1 MLPCKYLHALLFP
14 PHPIHWMLSLS
25 TCSLI
30 PLLAAGQQ
38 VNWYPPPHRRWGST
52 LMKLCLGAPV
62 LAGDTHGVMISS
74 VAPSHR
80 IWLPQSSPGCLLMLT
95 GPSQFNTAQQVRGH
109 TDWQCGDTNT
119 SAHESGELF
128 PEAYARTHR
137 VQVCGHVLIW
147 EFALRRRS
155 TEAPT
160 QPYLFY
166 MLLC

>member
-1 MLPCKYLHALLFP
+1 
-14 PHPIHWMLSLS
+14 MLSLS

-30 PLLAAGQQ
+30 PLLTAGQQ

-95 GPSQFNTAQQVRGH
+95 GPSQFNTAQQVCRH
-109 TDWQCGDTNT
+109 TDWQCGDTQVHMKVKCCFQKHMHAHTGFSCVRFNLGARLSAQKYRGTNIT
-119 SAHESGELF
+119 SEQYLLLLITILITTLHSIMLK
-128 PEAYARTHR
+128 T
-137 VQVCGHVLIW
+137 GHVV
-147 EFALRRRS
+147 S
-155 TEAPT
+155 
-160 QPYLFY
+160 
-166 MLLC
+166 